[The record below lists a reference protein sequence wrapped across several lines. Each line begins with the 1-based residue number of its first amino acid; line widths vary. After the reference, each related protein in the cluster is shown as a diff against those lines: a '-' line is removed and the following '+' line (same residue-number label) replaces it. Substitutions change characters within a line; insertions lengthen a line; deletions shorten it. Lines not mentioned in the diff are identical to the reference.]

1 MKKLNLFS
9 DLWSSVAGSQR
20 NDVEFDRRL
29 TVGSVAVLVLVLT
42 IGIGN
47 AWGGTATITEDFEK
61 QTAGTTYNSTQKYTA
76 ANSNAGIA
84 WTIYYGCV
92 STSSAITTGGST
104 KSAAMRLYTT
114 ANYGY
119 LMSTTN
125 VKGLTKITFKGKAAE
140 TKSAKIKIDVQYST
154 DNGSTWSYMKKTSA
168 SGANWSAQTLTTSS
182 TSYDAYIPTA
192 AISATSNYRIKIS
205 INSSSTKPSSSN
217 AQLTI
222 DDIVFTYTAYT
233 VTYNGNGNT
242 SGSVP
247 TDATKYTSGST
258 VTVKSNS
265 GSLAKTGHT
274 FGGWNTQADGNGTN
288 YTAGSGTFTITAD
301 KTLYAK
307 WDVESCTA
315 PDHVN
320 ISGAWDR
327 FGGEDID
334 LTAKAYDGSDNEIT
348 SGITG
353 YQWQKLV
360 GTTWTNLTNGTAAGV
375 TTSGAT
381 SANLRISNCGLDNS
395 GKYRCT
401 ISTGATCSTSSATK
415 TDGTEGY
422 GVKVYVLES
431 YNGGTTTYN
440 FTRDGENQRGSV
452 EITLSAST
460 AYTFKVHADADYY
473 GNDGT
478 VNEDVTNW
486 VCSTSKSE
494 NLTVNSGLGG
504 KFTFTMDYSTG
515 GNNST
520 EGIPELSVTYPRKT
534 IYLTP
539 GVWNSDGAKFALYYF
554 RSGGSSGWTDLL
566 TADDCGMSAEIPQWN
581 GVKVD
586 AVRLKS
592 SAISGNWDDKWN
604 QTDDITITSSNSVV
618 ITGWNQSDFT
628 YGTYSIPTYTI
639 SYNKGTNGI
648 GTRSDDTKTCG
659 TAFTLPNTQVFSRS
673 GYTMDGWA
681 TSDGGEKVYNL
692 GGSYTT
698 NAEQTFYPHWAIV
711 NYTITY
717 NLNSGTQQVSPA
729 PATSYNINSSAIT
742 LPTPTREG
750 YDFAGW
756 YANSDLSTGGVQ
768 TSIAA
773 GSTGNKTYWAKWTIK
788 SYTVDWYVGGTSE
801 EDKLTSG
808 SQTTNVNHGS
818 KVTTLPSTPSG
829 SACDLT
835 FIGWTNTT
843 TYTHGT
849 STLFTTAAGSP
860 AVTSATKYYA
870 VFAAGSAPATKNLTN
885 SQIQTFH
892 SADATNHGSYAK
904 GPFTITS
911 TDGNW
916 YGVFCSQ
923 NNGGVYTAN
932 LKSDNV
938 TIDATTYRPFL
949 QSPVYS
955 NDIASVTITHNVTT
969 DRTLLICSS
978 ASADPAKDKI
988 ASISITSSNQSG
1000 VSANIPSGVT
1010 QIYLYSS
1017 SSGIMLKSIAV
1028 SVGGYSGHTLT
1039 CEACATSVT
1048 PTFTA
1053 SPEGGTV
1060 AVSKSGA
1067 PVSSGTAVKTCGGV
1081 ALTVTIT
1088 PDSHHK
1094 LTNFTATG
1102 LTTGTA
1108 TISPS
1113 VATTLATPQASAQTF
1128 TVTLSD
1134 GAEGTL
1140 NLTPTFSENA
1150 YRTVVFINNNTKLF
1164 DDSGE
1169 ATTFDATN
1177 KWKQKVYV
1185 GEKPVLPTAL
1195 IASQAC
1201 DDNSTTFMGWVRDNQ
1216 RWPGKSA
1223 SSMPAGSTL
1232 ITAASGFDAAAAGS
1246 GEIAYHAVWAERSGD
1261 VITVSANL
1269 ATLKAAVSSISS
1281 GYANKEFEMTY
1292 STESYTFNADVT
1304 KSTQAATKD
1313 WMQVGKMPSNSRYIT
1328 ITDELPGSITNI
1340 SSTNIYNA
1348 SGSTYNGKVYY
1359 NSTASTTDP
1368 IASTNLTSA
1377 SSFSLDVEDGE
1388 TAGYIMFENPIC
1400 LGDLSVT
1407 YSTLS
1412 YSNYMTTCC
1421 ASTGLTLEG
1430 PTGDLVFITSAA
1442 EKKVRSQEAFHIS
1455 GCGVSGSTTVTFN
1468 FGSSALNAK
1477 FTCATAT
1484 GEDLV
1489 TTCDGR
1495 IDEDFYIYYTPGA
1508 GDTSDGIDKSTSL
1521 TASVGGTLSA
1531 NVTLDTKTIIGRHL
1545 PADFVIAGKKNGK
1558 WYALPATMES
1568 TAHPAP
1574 VEIAVDDAN
1583 NPSTAYTIASN
1594 KYGLEGPA
1602 AGNISDGDGQYVK
1615 LTMHPLS
1622 DAPLF
1627 GQAPSNTG
1635 IGKSGTAVA
1644 TNKLS
1649 AGWWWKLE
1657 QINTSITNPQDA
1669 KYTIYCANNTSS
1681 LSIKDNAGNPEWGLY
1696 ASGVDELRLIP
1707 VNAIEF
1713 TESEVVAWGQEK
1725 LILEVA
1731 LPVGATQ
1738 ARAKLGD
1745 GSWSANKSL
1754 ATTTGT
1760 SVNGTATKYNYTL
1773 DFADEIDFSEAASE
1787 GKMLVVELL
1796 NSGGTALKATSVLI
1810 PKIVAANRTIKKAT
1824 DAAKGPWNT
1833 EVHVLPG
1840 ATLTID
1846 ASGYSPADMTIAELN
1861 IYPGAAVVAENGT
1874 LKATTLVLRNG
1885 WDRLSETK
1893 KYDVA
1898 RLFITSSTGSLQTTT
1913 AYSDWYID
1921 FDQYYPIAVPWTVTT
1936 SAMTYKN
1943 TSSAAS
1949 AGVRMRYYDG
1959 ASRASNVQN
1968 GVGESENWKV
1978 YDVGGKAYPATL
1990 TPGTG
1995 YAMTAKRPTG
2005 KAFSIV
2011 RMPLTIPS
2019 TDWTAGGEQGNVSP
2033 THKDQVS
2040 VTAHGNENTP
2050 VYAKGWNLIANP
2062 YMSLYQGALSY
2073 TEGGG
2078 AIEYANI
2085 PDENFK
2091 EFDQQPILTTKLK
2104 PSSAFLIKAPA
2115 TGVVTFATENRKA
2128 SAPQRYSNEAS
2139 ENEMQIQRAYIL
2151 LGDDQTEDMMG
2162 ILVSEKYT
2170 ADYELNADLEKLLS
2184 DGNTLR
2190 TYMRYND
2197 MNMAYLAI
2205 NEELAKQLIPVC
2217 VRIPAESEYTFRIHE
2232 ASIADELEGIYLTD
2246 YQTGTTTNLLYD
2258 SYTFNAVAGT
2268 DNVRFAINAVIGKRE
2283 VPTGVDISGSDKDR
2297 PTKFIWNDK
2306 VYILHNNVIYDS
2318 TGKRVN
2324 VINK

>member
-1 MKKLNLFS
+1 M
-9 DLWSSVAGSQR
+9 
-20 NDVEFDRRL
+20 
-29 TVGSVAVLVLVLT
+29 
-42 IGIGN
+42 
-47 AWGGTATITEDFEK
+47 
-61 QTAGTTYNSTQKYTA
+61 
-76 ANSNAGIA
+76 
-84 WTIYYGCV
+84 
-92 STSSAITTGGST
+92 
-104 KSAAMRLYTT
+104 
-114 ANYGY
+114 
-119 LMSTTN
+119 
-125 VKGLTKITFKGKAAE
+125 
-140 TKSAKIKIDVQYST
+140 
-154 DNGSTWSYMKKTSA
+154 
-168 SGANWSAQTLTTSS
+168 
-182 TSYDAYIPTA
+182 
-192 AISATSNYRIKIS
+192 
-205 INSSSTKPSSSN
+205 
-217 AQLTI
+217 
-222 DDIVFTYTAYT
+222 
-233 VTYNGNGNT
+233 
-242 SGSVP
+242 
-247 TDATKYTSGST
+247 
-258 VTVKSNS
+258 
-265 GSLAKTGHT
+265 
-274 FGGWNTQADGNGTN
+274 
-288 YTAGSGTFTITAD
+288 
-301 KTLYAK
+301 
-307 WDVESCTA
+307 
-315 PDHVN
+315 
-320 ISGAWDR
+320 
-327 FGGEDID
+327 
-334 LTAKAYDGSDNEIT
+334 
-348 SGITG
+348 
-353 YQWQKLV
+353 
-360 GTTWTNLTNGTAAGV
+360 
-375 TTSGAT
+375 
-381 SANLRISNCGLDNS
+381 
-395 GKYRCT
+395 
-401 ISTGATCSTSSATK
+401 
-415 TDGTEGY
+415 
-422 GVKVYVLES
+422 
-431 YNGGTTTYN
+431 
-440 FTRDGENQRGSV
+440 
-452 EITLSAST
+452 
-460 AYTFKVHADADYY
+460 
-473 GNDGT
+473 
-478 VNEDVTNW
+478 
-486 VCSTSKSE
+486 
-494 NLTVNSGLGG
+494 
-504 KFTFTMDYSTG
+504 
-515 GNNST
+515 
-520 EGIPELSVTYPRKT
+520 
-534 IYLTP
+534 
-539 GVWNSDGAKFALYYF
+539 
-554 RSGGSSGWTDLL
+554 
-566 TADDCGMSAEIPQWN
+566 
-581 GVKVD
+581 
-586 AVRLKS
+586 
-592 SAISGNWDDKWN
+592 
-604 QTDDITITSSNSVV
+604 
-618 ITGWNQSDFT
+618 
-628 YGTYSIPTYTI
+628 
-639 SYNKGTNGI
+639 
-648 GTRSDDTKTCG
+648 
-659 TAFTLPNTQVFSRS
+659 
-673 GYTMDGWA
+673 
-681 TSDGGEKVYNL
+681 
-692 GGSYTT
+692 T
-698 NAEQTFYPHWAIV
+698 NAEIQTFY
-711 NYTITY
+711 
-717 NLNSGTQQVSPA
+717 GT
-729 PATSYNINSSAIT
+729 TSHRT
-742 LPTPTREG
+742 
-750 YDFAGW
+750 
-756 YANSDLSTGGVQ
+756 YAN
-768 TSIAA
+768 
-773 GSTGNKTYWAKWTIK
+773 
-788 SYTVDWYVGGTSE
+788 
-801 EDKLTSG
+801 
-808 SQTTNVNHGS
+808 
-818 KVTTLPSTPSG
+818 
-829 SACDLT
+829 
-835 FIGWTNTT
+835 
-843 TYTHGT
+843 
-849 STLFTTAAGSP
+849 
-860 AVTSATKYYA
+860 
-870 VFAAGSAPATKNLTN
+870 
-885 SQIQTFH
+885 
-892 SADATNHGSYAK
+892 

-911 TDGNW
+911 AGGDW
-916 YGVFCSQ
+916 YGLCVAGYS
-923 NNGGVYTAN
+923 NPIYTIN
-932 LKSDNV
+932 IKSDLV
-938 TIDATTYRPFL
+938 SISDVETRPYM

-955 NDIASVTITHNVTT
+955 SDIASITVTHNCGVA
-969 DRTLLICSS
+969 RTLLICSS
-978 ASADPAKDKI
+978 ATDNPAEDKI
-988 ASISITSSNQSG
+988 ASMSFTSSNQSG
-1000 VSANIPSGVT
+1000 VSVAIPSGVN

-1017 SSGIMLKSIAV
+1017 SAAIPMKSISV
-1028 SVGGYSGHTLT
+1028 LVGGYYGHTLT
-1039 CEACATSVT
+1039 CEDCATSVT

-1150 YRTVVFINNNTKLF
+1150 YRTVVFMNNNAKLY
-1164 DDSGE
+1164 DDGGDE
-1169 ATTFDATN
+1169 AAFDATN

-1223 SSMPAGSTL
+1223 SGMPAGSTL

-1246 GEIAYHAVWAERSGD
+1246 GEIAYHAVWAQSNMESD
-1261 VITVSANL
+1261 VINRSATSSKLGSTSTSSWVSAWDLTGSTGAKYTIYSMGTNGGTQAL
-1269 ATLKAAVSSISS
+1269 QWNSS
-1281 GYANKEFEMTY
+1281 GYLYCKTAPTSGKKLYSIAVTGTDSKNVGLYGNGSAYSANSGGT
-1292 STESYTFNADVT
+1292 SLGTL
-1304 KSTQAATKD
+1304 AT
-1313 WMQVGKMPSNSRYIT
+1313 
-1328 ITDELPGSITNI
+1328 
-1340 SSTNIYNA
+1340 
-1348 SGSTYNGKVYY
+1348 GSTYTFTNEYGYIRITG
-1359 NSTASTTDP
+1359 TASSTQITT
-1368 IASTNLTSA
+1368 LT
-1377 SSFSLDVEDGE
+1377 
-1388 TAGYIMFENPIC
+1388 I
-1400 LGDLSVT
+1400 T
-1407 YSTLS
+1407 YGS
-1412 YSNYMTTCC
+1412 YTNYMTTCC

-1430 PTGDLVFITSAA
+1430 PTGDMVFITSAA

-1455 GCGVSGSTTVTFN
+1455 GCGVSGSTTVAFD

-1545 PADFVIAGKKNGK
+1545 PAEFVIAGKKNGK

-1583 NPSTAYTIASN
+1583 NPSTAYTTASN

-1615 LTMHPLS
+1615 LTMQPLS

-1635 IGKSGTAVA
+1635 IGKSGAAIA

-1681 LSIKDNAGNPEWGLY
+1681 LCIKDNAGNPEWGLY

-1713 TESEVVAWGQEK
+1713 TESEVVAWGQKK

-1731 LPVGATQ
+1731 LPIGATQ
-1738 ARAKLGD
+1738 AHAKLGN

-1773 DFADEIDFSEAASE
+1773 DFTDEIDFSEAASE

-1824 DAAKGPWNT
+1824 DAVKGPWNT

-1840 ATLTID
+1840 DTLTID

-1861 IYPGAAVVAENGT
+1861 IYPGATVVAEKGT

-1898 RLFITSSTGSLQTTT
+1898 RLFITSSTGSLQATT

-1936 SAMTYKN
+1936 SEMTYKN

-1949 AGVRMRYYDG
+1949 AGVKMRYYDG

-1990 TPGTG
+1990 SPGTG

-2019 TDWTAGGEQGNVSP
+2019 ADWTAGGEQGNVSP

-2050 VYAKGWNLIANP
+2050 VYAKGWNFIANP

-2073 TEGGG
+2073 ANSETV
-2078 AIEYANI
+2078 EYANI

-2104 PSSAFLIKAPA
+2104 PSSAFLIQAPA

-2139 ENEMQIQRAYIL
+2139 ENEIQTQRAYIL

-2205 NEELAKQLIPVC
+2205 NEELAKQLIPVS
-2217 VRIPAESEYTFRIHE
+2217 VRIPAEGEYTFRIHE

-2268 DNVRFAINAVIGKRE
+2268 DNARFAINAVIGKRE
-2283 VPTGVDISGSDKDR
+2283 VPTGVDISGSNKDM

>member
-1 MKKLNLFS
+1 MKSKNFLS
-9 DLWSSVAGSQR
+9 KLWSSVADSQR

-29 TVGSVAVLVLVLT
+29 TVGSPSGFTINWTLKLVSVLVLVLT

-47 AWGGTATITEDFEK
+47 AWGGTATITEDFNK
-61 QTAGTTYNSTQKYTA
+61 QSAGNTYNSTQSYTT

-84 WTIYYGCV
+84 WEIYYGCV
-92 STSSAITTGGST
+92 STSSAIST
-104 KSAAMRLYTT
+104 QSAAMRLYTT

-119 LMSTTN
+119 LMSKTN
-125 VKGLTKITFKGKAAE
+125 VKGLTKITFKGKAA
-140 TKSAKIKIDVQYST
+140 KSNSAAIKIDVQYST

-168 SGANWSAQTLTTSS
+168 SGANWSAQSLTTSS
-182 TSYDAYIPTA
+182 ASYDAYIPTA

-205 INSSSTKPSSSN
+205 INSGSTKPTKSN

-307 WDVESCTA
+307 WDVESCTD
-315 PDHVN
+315 PNHVDV
-320 ISGAWDR
+320 SGAWDR
-327 FGGEDID
+327 FAGETIS
-334 LTAKAYDGSDNEIT
+334 LTATAYSSAGTGSPIAAGD
-348 SGITG
+348 ITG
-353 YQWQKLV
+353 YQWYK
-360 GTTWTNLTNGTAAGV
+360 GGTAEGNKIA
-375 TTSGAT
+375 GAT
-381 SANLRISNCGLDNS
+381 SATYTKDNCTLSDAGDYYC
-395 GKYRCT
+395 K
-401 ISTGATCSTSSATK
+401 ISTGATCSTMSSAF
-415 TDGTEGY
+415 
-422 GVKVYVLES
+422 GVKVYALDC
-431 YNGGTTTYN
+431 YTGGTATHN
-440 FTRDGENQRGSV
+440 FTRVGATQTG
-452 EITLSAST
+452 TLELTLTAST
-460 AYTFKVHADADYY
+460 GYLFKVRQGAVYL
-473 GNDGT
+473 GNNGT
-478 VNEDVTNW
+478 INEDENTW
-486 VCSTSKSE
+486 EFTTSGS
-494 NLTVNSGLGG
+494 NVTVNSGLGG
-504 KFTFTMDYSTG
+504 TFTFTLDYSS
-515 GNNST
+515 NAD
-520 EGIPELSVTYPRKT
+520 EPILAVTYPRKT
-534 IYLTP
+534 IYLVP
-539 GVWNSDGAKFALYYF
+539 NSDWLSNSAKFAYYYYGA
-554 RSGGSSGWTDLL
+554 SGGTGWTDFIE
-566 TADDCGMSAEIPQWN
+566 ANACGMSAEIPQWN
-581 GVKVD
+581 GLNVI
-586 AVRLKS
+586 AVRFNS
-592 SAISGNWDDKWN
+592 SEATPGWNGEGHVWN
-604 QTDDITITSSNSVV
+604 QTSDVTITADKDLIT
-618 ITGWNQSDFT
+618 ITGWNNSQT
-628 YGTYSIPTYTI
+628 YTAYAVPTYAI
-639 SYNKGTNGI
+639 SYNKGTNGT
-648 GTRSDDTKTCG
+648 GTRANDTKTCG
-659 TAFTLPNTQVFSRS
+659 TAFTLPDTQVFTRS
-673 GYTMDGWA
+673 GYTMDGWS
-681 TSDGGEKVYNL
+681 TSDGGDKAYNL

-698 NAEQTFYPHWAIV
+698 NAAQTFYPHWAIV

-729 PATSYNINSSAIT
+729 PATSYNVNSSTIT

-788 SYTVDWYVGGTSE
+788 SYAVNWYVGGTDE
-801 EDKLTSG
+801 ENKLTTG

-818 KVTTLPSTPSG
+818 KVTTLPTTPDGST
-829 SACDLT
+829 CDKT
-835 FIGWTNTT
+835 FVGWTNTT
-843 TYTHGT
+843 SYTHGT
-849 STLFTTAAGSP
+849 SVLFTDAASSP
-860 AVTSATKYYA
+860 AITSATNFYA
-870 VFAAGSAPATKNLTN
+870 VYAEGSAPATKSLTN
-885 SQIQTFH
+885 SQITTFYNA
-892 SADATNHGSYAK
+892 SSDNRAYAN

-916 YGVFCSQ
+916 YGVCAA
-923 NNGGVYTAN
+923 GYAN
-932 LKSDNV
+932 PNYYVSIKSDLVEISSAN
-938 TIDATTYRPFL
+938 YLPYLR
-949 QSPVYS
+949 SPEYS
-955 NDIASVTITHNVTT
+955 SDIVSVSITHNSDV
-969 DRTLLICSS
+969 DRTILICSS
-978 ASADPAKDKI
+978 ATATPASDKI
-988 ASISITSSNQSG
+988 ASISVTSSNKSG
-1000 VSANIPSGVT
+1000 ASADIPSGVN
-1010 QIYLYSS
+1010 QIYLYSDNKA
-1017 SSGIMLKSIAV
+1017 IPIKSIDV
-1028 SVGGYSGHTLT
+1028 SIGGYFGHTLT
-1039 CEACATSVT
+1039 CEDCATTVT

-1053 SPEGGTV
+1053 SPAGGTV
-1060 AVSKSGA
+1060 AVSRGGV
-1067 PVSSGTAVKTCGGV
+1067 PVASGTEVKSCGGV
-1081 ALTVTIT
+1081 SFAVTIT
-1088 PDSHHK
+1088 PDHYT
-1094 LTNFTATG
+1094 LTDFTATG
-1102 LTTGTA
+1102 LTTGTV
-1108 TISPS
+1108 TISPD
-1113 VATTLATPQASAQTF
+1113 VASTLPKAVAQTF
-1128 TVTLSD
+1128 TVTVSD
-1134 GAEGTL
+1134 GATGTL
-1140 NLTPTFSENA
+1140 TLTPTLTENA
-1150 YRTVVFINNNTKLF
+1150 YRTVVFKSNNEALF
-1164 DDSGE
+1164 DDGGE

-1185 GEKPVLPTAL
+1185 GERPVLPTAL
-1195 IASQAC
+1195 AAGQAC
-1201 DDNSTTFMGWVRDNQ
+1201 DATSTSFMGWVADND
-1216 RWPGKSA
+1216 RWPGKEA
-1223 SSMPAGSTL
+1223 SGMPAGKTL
-1232 ITAASGFDAAAAGS
+1232 ITAASGFAAAAAGS
-1246 GEIAYHAVWAERSGD
+1246 GEIVYHAVWAEQSGD

-1304 KSTQAATKD
+1304 KSTQTATKD

-1340 SSTNIYNA
+1340 SSMNIYNA

-1430 PTGDLVFITSAA
+1430 PTGDMVFITSAA

-1455 GCGVSGSTTVTFN
+1455 GCGVSGSTTVAFD

-1484 GEDLV
+1484 GEDFV

-1545 PADFVIAGKKNGK
+1545 PAEFVIAGKKNGK

-1583 NPSTAYTIASN
+1583 NPSTAYTTASN

-1615 LTMHPLS
+1615 LTMQPLS

-1635 IGKSGTAVA
+1635 IGKSGAAIA

-1669 KYTIYCANNTSS
+1669 KYNIYCANNTSS
-1681 LSIKDNAGNPEWGLY
+1681 LCIKDNAGNPEWGLY

-1738 ARAKLGD
+1738 AHAKLGN

-1773 DFADEIDFSEAASE
+1773 DFTDEIDFSEAASE

-1824 DAAKGPWNT
+1824 DATKGPWNT

-1840 ATLTID
+1840 DTLTID

-1861 IYPGAAVVAENGT
+1861 IYPGATVVAENGT
-1874 LKATTLVLRNG
+1874 LKATTLILRNG

-1936 SAMTYKN
+1936 SEMTYKN

-1949 AGVRMRYYDG
+1949 AGVKMRYYDG

-1978 YDVGGKAYPATL
+1978 YDMDGKAYPATL
-1990 TPGTG
+1990 TPGIG
-1995 YAMTAKRPTG
+1995 YAMTAKRPVG

-2019 TDWTAGGEQGNVSP
+2019 ADWTAGGEQGNVSP

-2050 VYAKGWNLIANP
+2050 VYAKGWNFIANP

-2073 TEGGG
+2073 ANSETV
-2078 AIEYANI
+2078 EYANI

-2104 PSSAFLIKAPA
+2104 PSSAFLIQAPA

-2139 ENEMQIQRAYIL
+2139 ENEIQTQRAYIL

-2205 NEELAKQLIPVC
+2205 NEELAKQLIPVS
-2217 VRIPAESEYTFRIHE
+2217 VRIPAEGEYTFRIHE

-2268 DNVRFAINAVIGKRE
+2268 DNARFAINAVIGKRE
-2283 VPTGVDISGSDKDR
+2283 VPTGVDISGSNKDM

>member
-1 MKKLNLFS
+1 MKSKNFLSN
-9 DLWSSVAGSQR
+9 LWSLLLGSQR

-29 TVGSVAVLVLVLT
+29 TVGSPSGFTINWTLKLVSVLAILLT
-42 IGIGN
+42 IGVGQM
-47 AWGGTATITEDFEK
+47 WGASE
-61 QTAGTTYNSTQKYTA
+61 TA
-76 ANSNAGIA
+76 AYTLS
-84 WTIYYGCV
+84 C
-92 STSSAITTGGST
+92 STSGSNNSYTGNCDITVSSITWNVEGNSQQDPWRFGGKSISKVNRCLYSKTAISDDI
-104 KSAAMRLYTT
+104 
-114 ANYGY
+114 
-119 LMSTTN
+119 
-125 VKGLTKITFKGKAAE
+125 TKIAVAFGANSGSSITINSVTLEVYSTAAKAA
-140 TKSAKIKIDVQYST
+140 AKGTGDV
-154 DNGSTWSYMKKTSA
+154 
-168 SGANWSAQTLTTSS
+168 SS
-182 TSYDAYIPTA
+182 TSIAYA
-192 AISATSNYRIKIS
+192 A
-205 INSSSTKPSSSN
+205 STTRNLTVPSGKSWKGRYYCLKMNLTVSGSSN
-217 AQLTI
+217 KYISVSSIT
-222 DDIVFTYTAYT
+222 FYTPTYS

-242 SGSVP
+242 GGSVP
-247 TDATKYTSGST
+247 TDATAYKKDAT
-258 VTVKSNS
+258 VTVKGNT
-265 GSLAKTGHT
+265 GSLVKTGYT

-307 WDVESCTA
+307 WDAESCTA
-315 PDHVN
+315 PNHVD
-320 ISGAWDR
+320 IAGAWDR
-327 FGGEDID
+327 FAGETIS
-334 LTAKAYDGSDNEIT
+334 LTATAYSSAGTGSPISAGD
-348 SGITG
+348 ITG
-353 YQWQKLV
+353 YQWYK
-360 GTTWTNLTNGTAAGV
+360 GGTAEGNKIA
-375 TTSGAT
+375 GAT
-381 SANLRISNCGLDNS
+381 SATYTKDNCTLSDAGDYYC
-395 GKYRCT
+395 K
-401 ISTGATCSTSSATK
+401 ISTGATCRTMSSAF
-415 TDGTEGY
+415 
-422 GVKVYVLES
+422 GVKVYALDC
-431 YNGGTTTYN
+431 YTGGTATHN
-440 FTRDGENQRGSV
+440 FTRVGATQTGTLELPLTASTGYEFKVRQGSV
-452 EITLSAST
+452 YLGHS
-460 AYTFKVHADADYY
+460 
-473 GNDGT
+473 GT
-478 VNEDVTNW
+478 INEDENTW
-486 VCSTSKSE
+486 TFTTSGS
-494 NLTVNSGLGG
+494 NVTVNSGLGG
-504 KFTFTMDYSTG
+504 TFTFTLDYSS
-515 GNNST
+515 NAD
-520 EGIPELSVTYPRKT
+520 EPILAVTYPRKT
-534 IYLTP
+534 IYLVP
-539 GVWNSDGAKFALYYF
+539 NSDWLSNSAKFAYYYYGA
-554 RSGGSSGWTDLL
+554 SGGTGWTDFIE
-566 TADDCGMSAEIPQWN
+566 ANACGMSAEIPQWN
-581 GVKVD
+581 GLNVI
-586 AVRLKS
+586 AVRFNS
-592 SAISGNWDDKWN
+592 SEATPGWNGEGHVWN
-604 QTDDITITSSNSVV
+604 QTSDVTITADKDLIT
-618 ITGWNQSDFT
+618 ITGWNNSQT
-628 YGTYSIPTYTI
+628 YTAYSIPTYAI
-639 SYNKGTNGI
+639 SYSKGTNGT
-648 GTRSDDTKTCG
+648 GTRDNDTKTCG
-659 TAFTLPNTQVFSRS
+659 TAFTLPNTQVFTRG

-692 GGSYTT
+692 GGSYAT
-698 NAEQTFYPHWAIV
+698 NEAQTFYPHWAIV

-717 NLNSGTQQVSPA
+717 NLNGGTQQVSPA

-988 ASISITSSNQSG
+988 ASISITSSNPSG
-1000 VSANIPSGVT
+1000 VSANIPSGVK

-1028 SVGGYSGHTLT
+1028 SIGGYSGYTLT

-1150 YRTVVFINNNTKLF
+1150 YRTVVFMNNNAKLF
-1164 DDSGE
+1164 DDNGE

-1223 SSMPAGSTL
+1223 SGMPAGSTL

-1246 GEIAYHAVWAERSGD
+1246 GEIAYHAVWAQSNMESD
-1261 VITVSANL
+1261 VINRSATSSKLGSTSTSSWVSAWDLTGSTGAKYTIYSMGTTGGTQALQWN
-1269 ATLKAAVSSISS
+1269 SS
-1281 GYANKEFEMTY
+1281 GYLYCKTAPTSGKKLYSIAVTGTDNKNVGLYAQNSAY
-1292 STESYTFNADVT
+1292 STNSGGTSLGT
-1304 KSTQAATKD
+1304 LAT
-1313 WMQVGKMPSNSRYIT
+1313 
-1328 ITDELPGSITNI
+1328 
-1340 SSTNIYNA
+1340 
-1348 SGSTYNGKVYY
+1348 GSTYTFSASYGYILITG
-1359 NSTASTTDP
+1359 TAS
-1368 IASTNLTSA
+1368 STQIETLT
-1377 SSFSLDVEDGE
+1377 
-1388 TAGYIMFENPIC
+1388 I
-1400 LGDLSVT
+1400 T
-1407 YSTLS
+1407 YGS
-1412 YSNYMTTCC
+1412 YTNYMTTCC
-1421 ASTGLTLEG
+1421 GSTGLTLEG
-1430 PTGDLVFITSAA
+1430 PTGDMVFITSAA

-1484 GEDLV
+1484 GGALV

-1635 IGKSGTAVA
+1635 VGKSGTAVA

-1773 DFADEIDFSEAASE
+1773 DFTDEIDFSDAASE

-1824 DAAKGPWNT
+1824 DATKGPWNT

-1840 ATLTID
+1840 DTLTID

-1861 IYPGAAVVAENGT
+1861 IYPGATVVAEKGT
-1874 LKATTLVLRNG
+1874 LKATTLILRNG
-1885 WDRLSETK
+1885 WDRLSATK

-1898 RLFITSSTGSLQTTT
+1898 RLFITSSTGSLQIAT

-1921 FDQYYPIAVPWTVTT
+1921 FDQYYPIAVPWSVST

-1943 TSSAAS
+1943 TTSAAS
-1949 AGVRMRYYDG
+1949 AGVKMRYYDG

-1978 YDVGGKAYPATL
+1978 YDVDGKAYPATL
-1990 TPGTG
+1990 TPGIG
-1995 YAMTAKRPTG
+1995 YAMTAKRPVG
-2005 KAFSIV
+2005 KAFSII

-2019 TDWTAGGEQGNVSP
+2019 AEWTTGGEKGEVSS
-2033 THKDQVS
+2033 THKDQVT
-2040 VTAHGNENTP
+2040 VTAHGDENTP
-2050 VYAKGWNLIANP
+2050 IYAKGWNFIANP

-2073 TEGGG
+2073 ANSETV
-2078 AIEYANI
+2078 EYANI

-2104 PSSAFLIKAPA
+2104 PSSAFLIQAPT
-2115 TGVVTFATENRKA
+2115 TGVATFATANRKA

-2139 ENEMQIQRAYIL
+2139 ESEMQIQRAYIL

-2162 ILVSEKYT
+2162 ILVGEKYT

-2205 NEELAKQLIPVC
+2205 NEELAKQLIPVS
-2217 VRIPAESEYTFRIHE
+2217 VRIPADGEYTFRIHE

-2268 DNVRFAINAVIGKRE
+2268 DNARFAINAVIGKRE
-2283 VPTGVDISGSDKDR
+2283 VPTGVDISGSDKDK

>member
-1 MKKLNLFS
+1 MKKFNFLS
-9 DLWSSVAGSQR
+9 KLWSSAAGSQR

-29 TVGSVAVLVLVLT
+29 TVGSPSGFTINWTLKLVSVLVLVLT

-47 AWGGTATITEDFEK
+47 AWGGTATITEDFNK
-61 QTAGTTYNSTQKYTA
+61 QSAGNTYNSTQSYTT

-84 WTIYYGCV
+84 WEIYYGCV
-92 STSSAITTGGST
+92 STSSAIST
-104 KSAAMRLYTT
+104 QSAAMRLYTT

-119 LMSTTN
+119 LMSKTN
-125 VKGLTKITFKGKAAE
+125 VKGLTKITFKGKAA
-140 TKSAKIKIDVQYST
+140 TSNSAAIKIDVQYST

-168 SGANWSAQTLTTSS
+168 SGANWSAQSLTTSS
-182 TSYDAYIPTA
+182 ASYDAYIPTA

-205 INSSSTKPSSSN
+205 INSGSTKPTKSN

-307 WDVESCTA
+307 WDVESCTD
-315 PDHVN
+315 PNHVDV
-320 ISGAWDR
+320 SGAWDR
-327 FGGEDID
+327 FAGETIS
-334 LTAKAYDGSDNEIT
+334 LTATAYSSAGTGSPISAGD
-348 SGITG
+348 ITG
-353 YQWQKLV
+353 YQWYK
-360 GTTWTNLTNGTAAGV
+360 GGTAEGNKIA
-375 TTSGAT
+375 GAT
-381 SANLRISNCGLDNS
+381 SATYTKDNCTLSDAGDYYC
-395 GKYRCT
+395 K
-401 ISTGATCSTSSATK
+401 ISTGATCSTMSSAF
-415 TDGTEGY
+415 
-422 GVKVYVLES
+422 GVKVYALDC
-431 YNGGTTTYN
+431 YTGGTATHN
-440 FTRDGENQRGSV
+440 FTRVGATQTG
-452 EITLSAST
+452 TLELTLTAST
-460 AYTFKVHADADYY
+460 GYLFKVRQGAVYL
-473 GNDGT
+473 GNNGT
-478 VNEDVTNW
+478 INEDENTW
-486 VCSTSKSE
+486 EFTTSGS
-494 NLTVNSGLGG
+494 NVTVNSGLGG
-504 KFTFTMDYSTG
+504 TFTFTLDYSS
-515 GNNST
+515 NAD
-520 EGIPELSVTYPRKT
+520 EPILAVTYPRKT
-534 IYLTP
+534 IYLVP
-539 GVWNSDGAKFALYYF
+539 NSDWLSNSAKFAYYYYGA
-554 RSGGSSGWTDLL
+554 SGGTGWTDFID
-566 TADDCGMSAEIPQWN
+566 ANACGMSAEIPQWN
-581 GVKVD
+581 GLNVI
-586 AVRLKS
+586 AVRFNPS
-592 SAISGNWDDKWN
+592 DATPGWNGDGHVWN
-604 QTDDITITSSNSVV
+604 QTSDVTVTADKDLIT
-618 ITGWNQSDFT
+618 ITGWNNSQT
-628 YGTYSIPTYTI
+628 YTAYTIPTYAI
-639 SYNKGTNGI
+639 SYNKGTNGV
-648 GTRSDDTKTCG
+648 GTRANDTKTCG
-659 TAFTLPNTQVFSRS
+659 TAFTLPNTQVFTRD

-681 TSDGGEKVYNL
+681 TSDGGDKAYNL

-698 NAEQTFYPHWAIV
+698 NAAQTFYPHWAIV

-717 NLNSGTQQVSPA
+717 NLNGGTQQVSPT
-729 PATSYNINSSAIT
+729 PVTSYNINSSAIT

-773 GSTGNKTYWAKWTIK
+773 GSTGNKTYWAKWTVK
-788 SYTVDWYVGGTSE
+788 SYAVNWYVGGTDE
-801 EDKLTSG
+801 ENKLTTG
-808 SQTTNVNHGS
+808 SQTTSVNHGS
-818 KVTTLPSTPSG
+818 KVTTLPTTPDGST
-829 SACDLT
+829 CDKT
-835 FIGWTNTT
+835 FVGWTNTT
-843 TYTHGT
+843 SYTHGT
-849 STLFTTAAGSP
+849 SVLFTNAASSP
-860 AVTSATKYYA
+860 AITSATNFYA
-870 VFAAGSAPATKNLTN
+870 VYAEGSAPATKSLTN
-885 SQIQTFH
+885 AEIQTFYGTTSH
-892 SADATNHGSYAK
+892 RTYAN

-911 TDGNW
+911 AGGDW
-916 YGVFCSQ
+916 YGLCVAGYS
-923 NNGGVYTAN
+923 NPIYTIN
-932 LKSDNV
+932 IKSDLV
-938 TIDATTYRPFL
+938 SISDVETRPYM

-955 NDIASVTITHNVTT
+955 SDIASITVTHNCGVA
-969 DRTLLICSS
+969 RTLLICSS
-978 ASADPAKDKI
+978 ATDNPAEDKI
-988 ASISITSSNQSG
+988 ASMSFTSSNQSG
-1000 VSANIPSGVT
+1000 VSVAIPSGVN

-1017 SSGIMLKSIAV
+1017 SAAIPMKSISV
-1028 SVGGYSGHTLT
+1028 LVGGYYGHTLT
-1039 CEACATSVT
+1039 CEDCATSVT

-1150 YRTVVFINNNTKLF
+1150 YRTVVFMNNNAKLF
-1164 DDSGE
+1164 DDNGE

-1223 SSMPAGSTL
+1223 SGMPAGSTL

-1246 GEIAYHAVWAERSGD
+1246 GEIAYHAVWAQSNMESD
-1261 VITVSANL
+1261 VINRSATSSKLGSTSTSSWVSAWDLTGSTGAKYTIYSMGTTGGTQALQWN
-1269 ATLKAAVSSISS
+1269 SS
-1281 GYANKEFEMTY
+1281 GYLYCKTAPTSGKKLYSIAVTGTDNKNVGLYAQNSAY
-1292 STESYTFNADVT
+1292 STNSGGTSLGT
-1304 KSTQAATKD
+1304 LAT
-1313 WMQVGKMPSNSRYIT
+1313 
-1328 ITDELPGSITNI
+1328 
-1340 SSTNIYNA
+1340 
-1348 SGSTYNGKVYY
+1348 GSTYTFSASYGYILIKG
-1359 NSTASTTDP
+1359 TASSTQITT
-1368 IASTNLTSA
+1368 LT
-1377 SSFSLDVEDGE
+1377 
-1388 TAGYIMFENPIC
+1388 I
-1400 LGDLSVT
+1400 T
-1407 YSTLS
+1407 YGS
-1412 YSNYMTTCC
+1412 YTNYMTTCC
-1421 ASTGLTLEG
+1421 ASTGLTLTG
-1430 PTGDLVFITSAA
+1430 PTGDMVFITSAA

-1455 GCGVSGSTTVTFN
+1455 GCGVSGSTTVTFD

-1484 GEDLV
+1484 GGALV

-1521 TASVGGTLSA
+1521 TASVAGSLSA
-1531 NVTLDTKTIIGRHL
+1531 NTTLSTKTIIGRHL
-1545 PADFVIAGKKNGK
+1545 PANFVIAGKKNGK

-1568 TAHPAP
+1568 TDHPEP

-1773 DFADEIDFSEAASE
+1773 DFTDEIDFSDAASE

-1824 DAAKGPWNT
+1824 DATKGPWNT

-1840 ATLTID
+1840 DTLTID

-1861 IYPGAAVVAENGT
+1861 IYPGATVVAEKGT
-1874 LKATTLVLRNG
+1874 LKATTLILRNG
-1885 WDRLSETK
+1885 WDRLSATK

-1898 RLFITSSTGSLQTTT
+1898 RLFITSSTGSLQIAT

-1921 FDQYYPIAVPWTVTT
+1921 FDQYYPIAVPWSVST

-1943 TSSAAS
+1943 TTSAAS
-1949 AGVRMRYYDG
+1949 AGVKMRYYDG

-1978 YDVGGKAYPATL
+1978 YDVDGKAYPATL
-1990 TPGTG
+1990 TPGIG
-1995 YAMTAKRPTG
+1995 YAMTAKRPVG
-2005 KAFSIV
+2005 KAFSII

-2019 TDWTAGGEQGNVSP
+2019 AEWTTGGEKGEVSS
-2033 THKDQVS
+2033 THKDQVT
-2040 VTAHGNENTP
+2040 VTAHGDENTP
-2050 VYAKGWNLIANP
+2050 IYAKGWNFIANP

-2073 TEGGG
+2073 ANSETV
-2078 AIEYANI
+2078 EYANI

-2104 PSSAFLIKAPA
+2104 PSSAFLIQAPT
-2115 TGVVTFATENRKA
+2115 TGVATFATANRKA

-2139 ENEMQIQRAYIL
+2139 ESEMQIQRAYIL

-2162 ILVSEKYT
+2162 ILVGEKYT

-2205 NEELAKQLIPVC
+2205 NEELAKQLIPVS
-2217 VRIPAESEYTFRIHE
+2217 VRIPADGEYTFRIHE

-2268 DNVRFAINAVIGKRE
+2268 DNARFAINAVIGKRE
-2283 VPTGVDISGSDKDR
+2283 VPTGVDISGSDKDK